1 METISIDKSALADIS
16 NIIEELQDR
25 IETIEIMNDKSIIE
39 SLKESKKQIQNR
51 EFGDWNELKDSS
63 HKRIHKRL

>member
-16 NIIEELQDR
+16 NIIEELQER

-51 EFGDWNELKDSS
+51 EFGDWNEL
-63 HKRIHKRL
+63 